1 MKKCLL
7 GLAALCCMQA
17 LHAQT
22 KNFDLYVIAEG
33 NFGTPNGD
41 VYRASRTSP
50 TSLTAAGPFYQTA
63 NSTAGI
69 DVLQDF
75 ERFGNKAV
83 LCGKGAAA
91 TKLAIVQYP
100 SFDSIKTFTT
110 TGGIQCAGKANNNK
124 GYLSPANGGLLL
136 LDLTTNTLIPVNDP
150 SSMLSSYASYMVQA
164 NGFMYVAI
172 GSKLV
177 KVDTATSTATA
188 TLLPNIGAIAGMEYD
203 AVNNCIWLLGK
214 VSGTSALVKLE
225 PANSDLLQPAVVLT
239 GVNNAAQL
247 RLAQQKLYFL
257 SGKSVH
263 IYNIAAPNIPTTP
276 VYTSLLNGGSF
287 SFAYGKSF
295 TVDPATGDFAM
306 ASATNFAS
314 PSIYEVVDG
323 TTFQRLDSGSVN
335 GRIANEL
342 ILHTYGVPQPDTLPL
357 PDVFAECG
365 TTLTPPVAHA
375 NGNTITGTTTDPLS
389 YNQQGNF
396 TVTWTFINGYDT
408 AVHTQQ
414 VIIDDTTAP
423 VPNLATLPALQGNC
437 PYTLTPPVAS
447 DNCAGNLTGA
457 TDSLVFTVAGSYTIT
472 WRYNDGNGNTSSQT
486 QQLTVA
492 CPTGIA
498 AAEKGL
504 PFALYPNPATDA
516 VTLRLTGDASYA
528 GYRIVLSDMLGRT
541 VSEQPVKGIE
551 SHIDLSRCEAGL
563 YFITLKKAGAQQGKA
578 QKIVVQ

>member
-7 GLAALCCMQA
+7 GIAAFCCMQT
-17 LHAQT
+17 LVAQT
-22 KNFDLYVIAEG
+22 KNFDLYVVAEG

-41 VYRASRTSP
+41 VYKVSRISPAALMTS
-50 TSLTAAGPFYQTA
+50 GPLYQTA
-63 NSTAGI
+63 NSTVGI

-75 ERFGNKAV
+75 EVFGDKAV
-83 LCGKGAAA
+83 LCGKGAAPV
-91 TKLAIVQYP
+91 KLAIAGYP
-100 SFDSIKTFTT
+100 SFDSVRTFTT
-110 TGGIQCAGKANNNK
+110 IGGIQCVGKASNTK
-124 GYLSPANGGLLL
+124 GYLSPANGGLLQ
-136 LDLTTNTLIPVNDP
+136 LDLNSNTLNPVNDP

-177 KVDTATSTATA
+177 KVDTTTSTATA

-203 AVNNCIWLLGK
+203 AANSCIWLLGK
-214 VSGTSALVKLE
+214 VSGTSALVRLE
-225 PANSDLLQPAVVLT
+225 PANSDLLQPPIVLT
-239 GVNNAAQL
+239 GVSNAAQL

-257 SGKSVH
+257 SGKNVH

-276 VYTSLLNGGSF
+276 VYTSLLSGSSF

-295 TVDPATGDFAM
+295 AVDPATGDFAL

-342 ILHTYGVPQPDTLPL
+342 ILHTYSMPQPDTLPL
-357 PDVFAECG
+357 PAVYAECS
-365 TTLTPPVAHA
+365 TTLTPPIAHA

-389 YNQQGNF
+389 YDQQGTF

-408 AVHTQQ
+408 AVHSQH

-423 VPNLATLPALQGNC
+423 VPNLATLPAVQGNC

-457 TDSLVFTVAGSYTIT
+457 TDSLVFTVGGSYTIT
-472 WRYNDGNGNTSSQT
+472 WRYDDGHGNTATQT
-486 QQLTVA
+486 QQLTVD
-492 CPTGIA
+492 CTTGIPDIA
-498 AAEKGL
+498 AAL
-504 PFALYPNPATDA
+504 PFALYPNPAEDE
-516 VTLRLTGDASYA
+516 VILRLEGNTSYA
-528 GYRIVLSDMLGRT
+528 GYRIVLSDMLGR
-541 VSEQPVKGIE
+541 SFGEQAVNAAE
-551 SHIDLSRCEAGL
+551 NRIDLSRCPAGI
-563 YFITLKKAGAQQGKA
+563 YFIALRKAGTQQGKA
-578 QKIVVQ
+578 QKIVVR